1 MSHRSYAESPRRVTR
16 SRGIP
21 CGEGETEI
29 LFKSGTGRRS
39 NAKQP
44 AVSRQID
51 TKFRA
56 PRGCLAVSQ
65 PLPVSPAKAGPQPL
79 LVSPAEAGAQ
89 PCPAHRVHIPGSRVS
104 RCSPGK
110 TVAALFAR
118 EGRTPAPSRIPRES
132 GGPAK
137 PNSSRS
143 HPWIPGLAMLAREDG
158 SRSLCARRSDPSPFP
173 YPPRKRGPSQTQ
185 LISFTSLD
193 PGSRDARPGR
203 RVAATRHSL
212 APP

>member
-65 PLPVSPAKAGPQPL
+65 PLPVSPAKAG
-79 LVSPAEAGAQ
+79 AQ
-89 PCPAHRVHIPGSRVS
+89 PNPTHLVHIPGSRLALCAS
-104 RCSPGK
+104 GK

-118 EGRTPAPSRIPRES
+118 EGGDPDLSRLAHWARLIDNSPWKMRPLQIQAAS
-132 GGPAK
+132 R
-137 PNSSRS
+137 PNV
-143 HPWIPGLAMLAREDG
+143 I
-158 SRSLCARRSDPSPFP
+158 
-173 YPPRKRGPSQTQ
+173 
-185 LISFTSLD
+185 
-193 PGSRDARPGR
+193 
-203 RVAATRHSL
+203 AAQ
-212 APP
+212 